1 VTVLLDVDR
10 GHIIVL
16 RISMTRRAAPYRLLL
31 IDDDRECLMA
41 LSNRLRFALR
51 DQRMEVD
58 VAESAA
64 TGLILAHAAH
74 YDALIVD
81 LIMPGVPGFKFIEQ
95 LAHIQPVAPIIVMSG
110 FDVERCEEEVHRLGL
125 TAFLPKPID
134 FAQLRTGLMAVLQYK
149 PMRFRHRGVHW
160 PDRRMRRR
168 IVQRPQSG
176 SHNRGYR

>member
-1 VTVLLDVDR
+1 MTVLLDVDR

-95 LAHIQPVAPIIVMSG
+95 LAHIQPVTPIIVMSG

-125 TAFLPKPID
+125 TAFLSKPIN
-134 FAQLRTGLMAVLQYK
+134 FAQLLRGLIAVL
-149 PMRFRHRGVHW
+149 PHRSAQ
-160 PDRRMRRR
+160 DRPERLRR
-168 IVQRPQSG
+168 IPRSRFQKPNQAFR
-176 SHNRGYR
+176 